1 MDTESD
7 MSDIIA
13 AISTPPGQGGVGIVR
28 ISGDGSL
35 GIMKKVFFECP
46 QDPAPRHVYFGHV
59 VDPAKT
65 GPEAVID
72 EAVFIYMKA
81 PHSYTCE
88 DVVEIQAHGGPVGLK
103 KILRTVIRNGARLA
117 EPGEFTKLAFMNGRL
132 DLTQAEAV
140 MDIIS
145 AKTDVPYTIAES
157 QLEGSLGRRIR
168 EIRQGLLDVLAQM
181 AVNIDFPDEDIEEME
196 YDSFIRDVSRE
207 KENITSLIDSAPAGR
222 ITREGV
228 KVAIVGSPNA
238 GKSSLLN
245 GLLGEERAI
254 VTDVPGT
261 TRDTIQEMMDIGGM
275 PVVLEDTA
283 GIRDTQDQVEKIG
296 IGRSRKA
303 LQRADVVL
311 FVIDGSS
318 PLSDEDREI
327 AAAIRECGKESRTIT
342 ILNKEDLSHSF
353 GDAEIRELLED
364 PRVIQTSLLKGKDLD
379 LSVEKVSGELERIIF
394 AGTGSRQP
402 SVIVTSERQLDA
414 LERAREQADSAV
426 RMLRAGEALE
436 ICELGVHG
444 AYDILGEV
452 IGEEAGDQILEA
464 VFSRFCLGK

>member
-296 IGRSRKA
+296 IDRSRKA

-311 FVIDGSS
+311 FVIDGSRS
-318 PLSDEDREI
+318 LSDEDREI
-327 AAAIRECGKESRTIT
+327 AAAVRECGKESRTIT

-379 LSVEKVSGELERIIF
+379 LSVEKVSGEIERIIF
-394 AGTGSRQP
+394 AGTGSQLP

-444 AYDILGEV
+444 AYDILGEI
-452 IGEEAGDQILEA
+452 IGEEAGDQILDA

>member
-1 MDTESD
+1 M
-7 MSDIIA
+7 
-13 AISTPPGQGGVGIVR
+13 
-28 ISGDGSL
+28 
-35 GIMKKVFFECP
+35 
-46 QDPAPRHVYFGHV
+46 
-59 VDPAKT
+59 
-65 GPEAVID
+65 
-72 EAVFIYMKA
+72 
-81 PHSYTCE
+81 
-88 DVVEIQAHGGPVGLK
+88 K

-145 AKTDVPYTIAES
+145 AKTDLPYTIAES

-196 YDSFIRDVSRE
+196 YDAFISDVSRE
-207 KENITSLIDSAPAGR
+207 KENIVSLINSAPAGR

-261 TRDTIQEMMDIGGM
+261 TRDTIQEMMDVGGM

-283 GIRDTQDQVEKIG
+283 GIRDTQDQVEQIG
-296 IGRSRKA
+296 IDRSRKA
-303 LQRADVVL
+303 LERADVVL
-311 FVIDGSS
+311 FVVDGSR

-327 AAAIRECGKESRTIT
+327 ARAVRECGKEERTIT
-342 ILNKEDLSHSF
+342 ILNKEDLSALY
-353 GDAEIRELLED
+353 GEAEIGEILDD
-364 PRVIQTSLLKGKDLD
+364 PRVIQTSLLEGKYLD
-379 LSVEKVSGELERIIF
+379 ISVEKVSQEIERMIF
-394 AGTGSRQP
+394 AGTGSQIP
-402 SVIVTSERQLDA
+402 SAVVTSERQLDA
-414 LERAREQADSAV
+414 LERACEQADSAV

-436 ICELGVHG
+436 ICELGVHS

-452 IGEEAGDQILEA
+452 IGEEAGDQILDA

>member
-1 MDTESD
+1 
-7 MSDIIA
+7 MSDVIA

-35 GIMKKVFFECP
+35 GIMKKVFSHCP
-46 QDPAPRHVYFGHV
+46 EDPAPRHVYFGHV
-59 VDPAKT
+59 VDPDKT
-65 GPEAVID
+65 GPEAIID

-145 AKTDVPYTIAES
+145 AKTDLPYTIAES

-196 YDSFIRDVSRE
+196 YDAFIRDVSRE
-207 KENITSLIDSAPAGR
+207 KDSIASLINSAPTGR

-283 GIRDTQDQVEKIG
+283 GIRDTQDQVEQIG
-296 IGRSRKA
+296 IDRSRKA

-311 FVIDGSS
+311 FVVDGSR
-318 PLSDEDREI
+318 PLRDEDRDI
-327 AAAIRECGKESRTIT
+327 ARAIKDCGKESRTIT
-342 ILNKEDLSHSF
+342 VLNKEDLSPSC
-353 GDAEIRELLED
+353 GPDEIGELLD
-364 PRVIQTSLLKGKDLD
+364 GSKVIQTSLIEEKGLD
-379 LSVEKVSGELERIIF
+379 LSVEKVSKEIESMIF
-394 AGTGSRQP
+394 AGTENQLS
-402 SVIVTSERQLDA
+402 SAIVTSERQLDA
-414 LERAREQADSAV
+414 LERAHDQADSAL
-426 RMLRAGEALE
+426 RMLMAGEALE
-436 ICELGVHG
+436 ICELGVHS
-444 AYDILGEV
+444 AYDILGEI
-452 IGEEAGDQILEA
+452 IGEKAGDQILNA
-464 VFSRFCLGK
+464 VFSKFCLGK

>member
-1 MDTESD
+1 MVVK
-7 MSDIIA
+7 MSDVIA

-35 GIMKKVFFECP
+35 GIMKKVFSHCP
-46 QDPAPRHVYFGHV
+46 EDPAPRHVYFGHV
-59 VDPAKT
+59 VDPDKT
-65 GPEAVID
+65 GPEAIID

-145 AKTDVPYTIAES
+145 AKTDLPYTIAES

-196 YDSFIRDVSRE
+196 YDAFIRDVSRE
-207 KENITSLIDSAPAGR
+207 KDSIASFINSAPTGR

-283 GIRDTQDQVEKIG
+283 GIRDTRDQVEQIG
-296 IGRSRKA
+296 IDRSRKA

-311 FVIDGSS
+311 FVVDGSR
-318 PLSDEDREI
+318 PLRDEDRYI
-327 AAAIRECGKESRTIT
+327 ARAIKDCGKESRTIT
-342 ILNKEDLSHSF
+342 ILNKEDLSALS
-353 GDAEIRELLED
+353 GEADIGEILDD
-364 PRVIQTSLLKGKDLD
+364 PRVIQTSLLEGKDLD
-379 LSVEKVSGELERIIF
+379 ISVEKVSQEIERMIF
-394 AGTGSRQP
+394 AVTGSQIP
-402 SVIVTSERQLDA
+402 SAVVTSERQLDA
-414 LERAREQADSAV
+414 LERAYEQADSAV
-426 RMLRAGEALE
+426 RMLMAGEALE
-436 ICELGVHG
+436 ICELGVHS
-444 AYDILGEV
+444 AYDILGEI
-452 IGEEAGDQILEA
+452 IGEKAGDQILNA
-464 VFSRFCLGK
+464 VFSKFCLGK

>member
-1 MDTESD
+1 

-72 EAVFIYMKA
+72 EAVFIYMKS

-379 LSVEKVSGELERIIF
+379 LSVEKVSEELERIIF

-402 SVIVTSERQLDA
+402 SAIVTSERQLDA

-426 RMLRAGEALE
+426 QMLRAGEALE

-452 IGEEAGDQILEA
+452 IGEEAGDQILDA

>member
-1 MDTESD
+1 

-28 ISGDGSL
+28 ISGGGSL

-145 AKTDVPYTIAES
+145 AKTDVLYTIAES

-311 FVIDGSS
+311 FVIDGSRS
-318 PLSDEDREI
+318 LSDEDREI

-379 LSVEKVSGELERIIF
+379 LSVEKVSEELERIIF

-402 SVIVTSERQLDA
+402 SAIVTSERQLDA

-452 IGEEAGDQILEA
+452 IGEEAGDQILDA

>member
-1 MDTESD
+1 

-296 IGRSRKA
+296 IDRSRKA

-311 FVIDGSS
+311 FVIDGSRS
-318 PLSDEDREI
+318 LSDEDREI
-327 AAAIRECGKESRTIT
+327 AAAVRECGKESRTIT

-379 LSVEKVSGELERIIF
+379 LSVEKVSGEIERIIF
-394 AGTGSRQP
+394 AGTGSQLP

-444 AYDILGEV
+444 AYDILGEI
-452 IGEEAGDQILEA
+452 IGEEAGDQILDA

>member
-1 MDTESD
+1 

-379 LSVEKVSGELERIIF
+379 LSVEKVSEELERIIF

-402 SVIVTSERQLDA
+402 SAIVTSERQLDA

-452 IGEEAGDQILEA
+452 IGEEAGDQILDA

>member
-1 MDTESD
+1 

-327 AAAIRECGKESRTIT
+327 AAAIRECGRESRTIT

-379 LSVEKVSGELERIIF
+379 LSVEKVSEELERIIF

-402 SVIVTSERQLDA
+402 SAIVTSERQLDA

-452 IGEEAGDQILEA
+452 IGEEAGDQILDA